1 MTLVIA
7 GINRISIEEAE
18 KIKRDPA
25 RDRENFI
32 ICRPVIQ
39 RMANITANVFT
50 KTSNGTYLCSRRR
63 FTYLNLK
70 KEFSNY
76 LNQTVFKP
84 KYPQFVTPIGI
95 AMSSSPIVD

>member
-7 GINRISIEEAE
+7 GNNRISIEEAE

-39 RMANITANVFT
+39 RMANITANVLRKHPT
-50 KTSNGTYLCSRRR
+50 EPIYVVGGASYLSE
-63 FTYLNLK
+63 FE